1 MMIFYLASW
10 FVQTRFLGKEKPLQ
24 TVLFITDQCNL
35 SCKHC
40 SVFNHQNP
48 TSKSYEQIK
57 EELQYSY
64 KLGSRFVDFEGGEP
78 TLWRDGERN
87 LNDLIDLAK
96 EIGFFTSTVTTNA
109 QRPFGWLKA
118 NSIWVSMD
126 GIHEYHD
133 AVRGPGTFDKLVEN
147 VQASGHKALSANM
160 VIDANNYV
168 NVADTL
174 EFVKKTP
181 AFKSIAFN
189 FYTPAF
195 QKEEDPLILDWDK
208 RREVIDYLIA
218 QKRAGAPIMNS
229 RSGLKKMKDLSFK
242 KVCWMCNYIL
252 PDGTRLNEC
261 VGKSYNVCDQCGF
274 CMAGEMRS
282 VMNFCP
288 DTLLSGLNLRQK
300 N

>member
-10 FVQTRFLGKEKPLQ
+10 FFQTRFLGKEKPLQ

-48 TSKSYEQIK
+48 TVKSYEQIK

-109 QRPFGWLKA
+109 QRPFEWLKA

-133 AVRGPGTFDKLVEN
+133 AVRGQGTFDKLLEN

-168 NVADTL
+168 NVAETL

-195 QKEEDPLILDWDK
+195 QKEEDPLILSWDK
-208 RREVIDYLIA
+208 RCEVIDYLIA

>member
-1 MMIFYLASW
+1 MMFFYLAGW
-10 FVQTRFLGKEKPLQ
+10 YFQTRILGKEKPLQ

-40 SVFNHQNP
+40 SVYNHQNP

-64 KLGSRFVDFEGGEP
+64 NLGSRFVDFEGGEP

-109 QRPFGWLKA
+109 QRPFDWLKA

-126 GIHEYHD
+126 GIYEYHE
-133 AVRGPGTFDKLVEN
+133 AVRGQGTFAKLVEN
-147 VQASGHKALSANM
+147 VHASGHKALSANM

-195 QKEEDPLILDWDK
+195 QKKDDPLILDWKK
-208 RREVIDYLIA
+208 RCEVIDYLIE
-218 QKRAGAPIMNS
+218 QKKAGAPIMNS

-252 PDGTRLNEC
+252 PDGTRLKEC
-261 VGKSYNVCDQCGF
+261 VGKTYNVCEQCGF

-288 DTLLSGLNLRQK
+288 DTLLAGVNLRDK

>member
-1 MMIFYLASW
+1 
-10 FVQTRFLGKEKPLQ
+10 
-24 TVLFITDQCNL
+24 
-35 SCKHC
+35 
-40 SVFNHQNP
+40 
-48 TSKSYEQIK
+48 
-57 EELQYSY
+57 
-64 KLGSRFVDFEGGEP
+64 
-78 TLWRDGERN
+78 
-87 LNDLIDLAK
+87 
-96 EIGFFTSTVTTNA
+96 
-109 QRPFGWLKA
+109 
-118 NSIWVSMD
+118 
-126 GIHEYHD
+126 
-133 AVRGPGTFDKLVEN
+133 
-147 VQASGHKALSANM
+147 M

-168 NVADTL
+168 NVAETL

-195 QKEEDPLILDWDK
+195 QKEEDPLILSWDK
-208 RREVIDYLIA
+208 RCEVIDYLIA

>member
-1 MMIFYLASW
+1 MMIFYLAGW
-10 FVQTRFLGKEKPLQ
+10 FFQTRFLGKQKPLQ

-35 SCKHC
+35 SCQHC

-48 TSKSYEQIK
+48 IIKSYERIR

-64 KLGSRFVDFEGGEP
+64 NLGSRFVDFEGGEP
-78 TLWRDGERN
+78 TLWRDGDRN

-133 AVRGPGTFDKLVEN
+133 AVRGQGTFDKLIEH
-147 VQASGHKALSANM
+147 VQDSGHKALSANM
-160 VIDANNYV
+160 VIDSNNYV

-174 EFVKKTP
+174 EFVKQTP
-181 AFKSIAFN
+181 AFQSIAFN

-195 QKEEDPLILDWDK
+195 QKEDDPLVLDWDK

-218 QKRAGAPIMNS
+218 QKKAGAPIMNS
-229 RSGLKKMKDLSFK
+229 CSGLKKMKDLKFK

-288 DTLLSGLNLRQK
+288 DTLLSGLNLRHQ